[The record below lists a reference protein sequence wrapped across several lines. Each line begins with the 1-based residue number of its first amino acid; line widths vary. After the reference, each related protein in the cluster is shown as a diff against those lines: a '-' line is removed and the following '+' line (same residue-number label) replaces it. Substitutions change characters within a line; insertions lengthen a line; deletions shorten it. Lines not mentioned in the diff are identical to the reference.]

1 MQKDVYKRQQLGYDG
16 IVITDALNMGAIQQ
30 NYSSGD
36 AAVQALAAGCDL
48 LLMPADFQQAYQAVL
63 DAVSEGTLS
72 EERIDESVKRILSVK
87 NTFLDGDVY

>member
-1 MQKDVYKRQQLGYDG
+1 
-16 IVITDALNMGAIQQ
+16 
-30 NYSSGD
+30 
-36 AAVQALAAGCDL
+36 
-48 LLMPADFQQAYQAVL
+48 MPADFQQAYQAVL